1 MRLSEFNASL
11 PKREEVEKDIPKRQ
25 SLSTVAESLSR
36 SEEALEIC
44 QKENVELRN
53 TIKHLLDYIKEEK

>member
-1 MRLSEFNASL
+1 MTLSEFNASL
-11 PKREEVEKDIPKRQ
+11 PKREEDCKETQKNKW
-25 SLSTVAESLSR
+25 LKET
-36 SEEALEIC
+36 LEIC

>member
-1 MRLSEFNASL
+1 MTISEFNASL
-11 PKREEVEKDIPKRQ
+11 PKREETERDIPKREG
-25 SLSTVAESLSR
+25 LSTVAESLSR
-36 SEEALEIC
+36 SEKALEIC